1 MPPPKRPSPY
11 SNVPTPNS
19 DPRQVES
26 WALVEIA
33 MRMKA
38 AQKEP
43 MDEVLLLHAARL
55 NWRLW
60 TIFQATLLDTDCPL
74 PIEIRNNLLSLS
86 NFIDK
91 HTAGI
96 IAAPA
101 PSKLDVLIHINRE
114 LAGGLMTS
122 LHASAPK
129 PPALAAA
136 GAPAPQPLNVRT

>member
-11 SNVPTPNS
+11 SNVPTVNS

-43 MDEVLLLHAARL
+43 LDEALLLQAVRL

-60 TIFQATLLDTDCPL
+60 TIFQATLLDPGCPL

-96 IAAPA
+96 IAEPQA
-101 PSKLDVLIHINRE
+101 SKLDVLIQINRE

-122 LHASAPK
+122 LHASVPR
-129 PPALAAA
+129 PAETAA
-136 GAPAPQPLNVRT
+136 APAPQPLNVRT